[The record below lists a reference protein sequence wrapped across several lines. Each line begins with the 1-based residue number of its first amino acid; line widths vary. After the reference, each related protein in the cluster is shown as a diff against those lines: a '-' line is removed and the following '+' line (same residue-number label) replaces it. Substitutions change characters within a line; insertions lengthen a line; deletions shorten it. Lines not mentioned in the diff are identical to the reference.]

1 MTQNAARRPAINL
14 EPRWRPASKSRTL
27 ARPTLPWPCAGSFL
41 VVDKSS
47 ASRRGSRA
55 RTAWGPG
62 FGDDHQGGVDG
73 DGASPGRL
81 EWSFSELV
89 QARLSPSRLA
99 WSRGIA
105 RRVPVGRTWIVP
117 LRRREGS
124 SRLAWGQVHRRVARR
139 AVAGN
144 PRPRHALGA
153 HGTARVRLHSRMT
166 SRTSCSIR
174 RSPHLFGWPGRSRSE
189 GGGRSCPSGSP
200 FGIGRVI
207 CPHEL

>member
-81 EWSFSELV
+81 EWSFSVLV
-89 QARLSPSRLA
+89 RPSLSRSGRRLETGNREA
-99 WSRGIA
+99 
-105 RRVPVGRTWIVP
+105 VPVGRAWTVS

-124 SRLAWGQVHRRVARR
+124 SRLPSGHVRRCVARR